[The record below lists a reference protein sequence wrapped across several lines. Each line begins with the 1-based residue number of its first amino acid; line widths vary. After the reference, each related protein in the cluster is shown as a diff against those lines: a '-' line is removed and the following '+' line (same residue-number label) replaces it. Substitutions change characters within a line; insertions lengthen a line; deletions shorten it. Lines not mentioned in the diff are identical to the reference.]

1 VKKQTKKIIFLLIII
16 LSGGVL
22 VALSGR
28 SAEPAPVPSV
38 EDRNED
44 GFANDSNFLTNA
56 DKNAPNPIGDNR
68 ELFFKMML
76 SVLLVIALGAAVFY
90 FSKKL
95 LPKIAN
101 QPGKQIHILETTYLG
116 PKKALHLIKAG
127 NQRLLISSTNENISM
142 LADVTFALSEYSLQK
157 EENNTGSCKTRPVEV

>member
-1 VKKQTKKIIFLLIII
+1 MKKQTKKIIFLLIII

-44 GFANDSNFLTNA
+44 GFANDSSFLTNT
-56 DKNAPNPIGDNR
+56 DKNAPNLIGDNR

-95 LPKIAN
+95 LPKIAS

-116 PKKALHLIKAG
+116 PKKALHLIEAG